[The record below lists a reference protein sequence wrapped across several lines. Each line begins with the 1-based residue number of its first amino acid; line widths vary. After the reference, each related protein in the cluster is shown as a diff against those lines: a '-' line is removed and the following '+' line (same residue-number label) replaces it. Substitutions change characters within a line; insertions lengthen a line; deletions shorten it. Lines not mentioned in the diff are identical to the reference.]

1 MSYEDLVGDTSL
13 DLIYISLPNHLHEE
27 WVLRAL
33 DHGKHV
39 ICEKPLGLS
48 VASVSRMVDRAR
60 SRGLLLF
67 ENLMFLHHP
76 QHCAVKNV
84 IDRGE
89 IGRIRTVRSV
99 FSFPCPPAG
108 NFRLD
113 PGRGGGAFHDLAR
126 YPLGTAWYFLQGR
139 CLDFSGYML
148 DHKGL
153 NVAVHGTALTTAQEV
168 FIYTL
173 AFGLPYECRY
183 EIVGEQGSIR
193 VDRAYTTPADMANN
207 IRVVSGGTDASFT
220 VPPADHFHLMI
231 EDVCALII
239 QGRSFEEIHTRT
251 LHLVEMA
258 EQMEKG
264 CRHEELRQ

>member
-1 MSYEDLVGDTSL
+1 MSYEDLIAHSGL
-13 DLIYISLPNHLHEE
+13 DLIYISLPNHLHEK

-33 DHGKHV
+33 DQGKHV

-48 VASVSRMVDRAR
+48 LDSVKRMVDCAAAKR
-60 SRGLLLF
+60 LLLF

-76 QHCAVKNV
+76 QHGAVKSA

-89 IGRIRTVRSV
+89 IGRVRTVRSV

-113 PGRGGGAFHDLAR
+113 PARGGGAFHDLAR
-126 YPLGTAWYFLQGR
+126 YPIGTAWQFLQGC

-153 NVAVHGTALTTAQEV
+153 NVAVHGTALTDAQEV
-168 FIYTL
+168 FSFTM

-183 EIVGEQGSIR
+183 EIVGEQGSIK
-193 VDRAYTTPADMANN
+193 VDRAYTTPTDKANH
-207 IRVVSGGTDASFT
+207 IQVMSGGRDASFT
-220 VPPADHFHLMI
+220 VPPADHFRLMI
-231 EDVCALII
+231 EDACALVLR
-239 QGRSFEEIHTRT
+239 GRSFTESYARI
-251 LHLVEMA
+251 LQLAEMA